1 MISTKLSEARALK
14 RIKQQDGH
22 NLVIEWY
29 EDEGHSHASYH
40 VYGIWCSCGQ
50 GLRERSYSTRTGA
63 VAAWD
68 IKLFNQ
74 HINQVRNTETSMGE
88 PILIGYVHKVR
99 VSNEVWLFNEQ
110 NDVPDK
116 HSKHYGITFYYPW
129 NVLLKNNAGWQA
141 IGGAN
146 TKEAATTKATHY
158 LDKKSI
164 YHEVEY
170 VHKEK
175 VGVEAPVATIVNS
188 VTRLVDLA
196 NETANNPIKLADT
209 LATIDEGLT
218 QLKILIPLRNSVKER
233 LEQSLDL
240 NL

>member
-1 MISTKLSEARALK
+1 MISTKLSEQRAKARV
-14 RIKQQDGH
+14 KQEDGH
-22 NLVIEWY
+22 ELVFEWE
-29 EDEGHSHASYH
+29 EDENVAYGSYH

-68 IKLFNQ
+68 IKLFNK
-74 HINQVRNTETSMGE
+74 HINGVRNADTSMGE
-88 PILIGYVHKVR
+88 PILVGYVHKIR
-99 VSNEVWLFNEQ
+99 VSNEVWLFNNQ
-110 NDVPDK
+110 NDIPDK
-116 HSKHYGITFYYPW
+116 QSKHYGITFYYPW
-129 NVLLKNNAGWQA
+129 NVLLKNNAGWSS
-141 IGGAN
+141 IGGAQ
-146 TKEAATTKATHY
+146 TREAATVKATHY

-170 VHKEK
+170 VYKEK
-175 VGVEAPVATIVNS
+175 VGVEAPVATIVSS
-188 VTRLVDLA
+188 VARLADLA
-196 NETANNPIKLADT
+196 NETADNPIKLAET
-209 LATIDEGLT
+209 LANLDEGVT